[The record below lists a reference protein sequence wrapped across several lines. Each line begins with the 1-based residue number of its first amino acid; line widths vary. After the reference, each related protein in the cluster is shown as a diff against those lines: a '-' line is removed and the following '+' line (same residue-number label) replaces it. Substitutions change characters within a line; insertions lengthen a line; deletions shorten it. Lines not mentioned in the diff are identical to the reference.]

1 MKMAAAEIDLD
12 LSAHRS
18 TPVEAEAVRTASQV
32 FVMEQSHADWLSAR
46 SGTSGCLLGDEDI
59 TDPYGQDLDTYRSA
73 RDTIVAA
80 IRIRLPEMI
89 ELAVGT

>member
-1 MKMAAAEIDLD
+1 MAAAEIDLD

-18 TPVEAEAVRTASQV
+18 TPVGAEAVRAASQV
-32 FVMEQSHADWLSAR
+32 FVMERSHADWLSAR
-46 SGTSGCLLGDEDI
+46 TGTSGRLLGEGDI
-59 TDPYGQDLDTYRSA
+59 ADPYGQDLDAYRSA

-80 IRIRLPEMI
+80 IQIRLPEMI